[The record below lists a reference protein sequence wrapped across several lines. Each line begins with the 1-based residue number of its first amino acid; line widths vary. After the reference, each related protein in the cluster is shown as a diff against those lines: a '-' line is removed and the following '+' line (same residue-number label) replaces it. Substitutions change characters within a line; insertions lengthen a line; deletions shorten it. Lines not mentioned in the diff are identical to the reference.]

1 MEGLPAEEGPAGPPI
16 FIEDVQPAA
25 AHAAAAGDAPAGEGL
40 PPRRR
45 CSSCAATE
53 QARLHSCGTAPPQLR
68 HASNACFAVL
78 DLGLLAFE
86 CTTVCI
92 LAVLF
97 WGWLGLSQL
106 NCSFGWEAWQAALG
120 LSAPIVVEALATAA
134 VWWQLT
140 RSLRCGFALLLVQLH
155 VAIAAAIQRL
165 LLLAPSCSMWAQA
178 WRFWL
183 PALLSELPAIA
194 TGKLARHQLQAE
206 QSLVLLAWHALH
218 SNART
223 VMPPI
228 RHAY

>member
-1 MEGLPAEEGPAGPPI
+1 MEY
-16 FIEDVQPAA
+16 
-25 AHAAAAGDAPAGEGL
+25 
-40 PPRRR
+40 
-45 CSSCAATE
+45 
-53 QARLHSCGTAPPQLR
+53 TAL
-68 HASNACFAVL
+68 C
-78 DLGLLAFE
+78 
-86 CTTVCI
+86 
-92 LAVLF
+92 VLF
-97 WGWLGLSQL
+97 ELLWCWLGPNQL
-106 NCSFGWEAWQAALG
+106 QCSFGWEAWAAVVGLG
-120 LSAPIVVEALATAA
+120 ASIVVEALATAA